1 MAVCDYLTRQFHNAA
16 RQAGADAKASSS
28 SWHSAKGG
36 DISIFNPSQHV
47 LERTAVAIENDGTV
61 EARFQINLP
70 ARGRSICGEWARSAF
85 VFANMDASHVS
96 AHVNSVEDQEALRSQ
111 LSAAELVAFVRNGAI
126 LPRQSGCS
134 DLPLDVDT
142 AIPFTSPPS
151 MEISFEL
158 PNCGKITG
166 MGIPKG
172 VTLFVGG
179 GYHGKS
185 TVLKALEVGVYNH
198 IPLDGR
204 EFVVIDENAVKIRS
218 EDARSIVNCDI
229 RPFINNLPFNQDTSS
244 FSTKDAS
251 GSTSQAAFIM
261 EALEVGASTLLIDED
276 TCATNFMIRDWK
288 MQQLV
293 TSDKEPIT
301 PFISK
306 VRSLFTLHDVSTIL
320 VIGGAGDY
328 FSVADQVIMMDSYR
342 PIDVTERAK
351 KIAQDQCQISQS
363 KKFGS
368 ITHRIPSSHGFR
380 PNGKILTRTL
390 HRIQFGSVDLELG
403 ALEQLVEIGQTRAI
417 ADTIVTLSS
426 WMDGQRTLNQLLE
439 SFEEEAEKNQSLDFV
454 SSLRKPGFYTRPR
467 RLELAA
473 AINRLRTAAFQQQRC
488 E

>member
-1 MAVCDYLTRQFHNAA
+1 
-16 RQAGADAKASSS
+16 
-28 SWHSAKGG
+28 
-36 DISIFNPSQHV
+36 
-47 LERTAVAIENDGTV
+47 
-61 EARFQINLP
+61 
-70 ARGRSICGEWARSAF
+70 
-85 VFANMDASHVS
+85 
-96 AHVNSVEDQEALRSQ
+96 
-111 LSAAELVAFVRNGAI
+111 
-126 LPRQSGCS
+126 
-134 DLPLDVDT
+134 
-142 AIPFTSPPS
+142 

-390 HRIQFGSVDLELG
+390 HRIQFGSVRPLSD
-403 ALEQLVEIGQTRAI
+403 ATRICDNA
-417 ADTIVTLSS
+417 
-426 WMDGQRTLNQLLE
+426 
-439 SFEEEAEKNQSLDFV
+439 
-454 SSLRKPGFYTRPR
+454 
-467 RLELAA
+467 
-473 AINRLRTAAFQQQRC
+473 
-488 E
+488 